1 MLLEAVA
8 ISIVDDI
15 YSAALDE
22 EAMAALPGRLAAMVG
37 ARSASFQVF
46 SGQTPISVWTS
57 YFTAEMGAYY
67 LANNLV
73 EEDAWTALVTDLRLY
88 DQAVDSDDHLSRNEF
103 ARGAFHNEFFRHFGD
118 DTGVSL
124 GAVLTM
130 PGGMIGVGLHR
141 AIDAPAYDPTNRHA
155 LNSVLPH
162 LRRMVEMR
170 GALTSAQQAAR
181 DMGALLH
188 AQASAVLLV
197 SADGRIV
204 FANTG
209 AEAILRAKDG
219 LSARLGVLSAV
230 GQVGVV
236 LEAAMA
242 RAALGGGD
250 ALLVE
255 RPSGKAAY
263 RLLISPHRGQGVAP
277 GRAMVVIEDLSM
289 VDPELGARLRRLY
302 GFTAAEA
309 DLAERL
315 LQGQALSEASEA
327 RGVMVSTGRSQLNSM
342 LAKTGVRRQSE
353 LLAMLARTPGVRGVE
368 A

>member
-1 MLLEAVA
+1 
-8 ISIVDDI
+8 VDDI
-15 YSAALDE
+15 YSAALDD
-22 EAMAALPGRLAAMVG
+22 EAMAALPARLATMAG
-37 ARSASFQVF
+37 ARSASFQIF

-57 YFTAEMGAYY
+57 YFTAEMSAYY

-73 EEDAWTALVTDLRLY
+73 ETDAWTSLVADLRLH
-88 DQAVDSDDHLSRNEF
+88 DQAVDSDDHLSRSDF

-141 AIDAPAYDPTNRHA
+141 AIDAPAYDPRNRHA
-155 LNSVLPH
+155 LSSVLPH

-188 AQASAVLLV
+188 AQTSAVLLV
-197 SADGRIV
+197 GADGRIA
-204 FANTG
+204 FAN
-209 AEAILRAKDG
+209 AEAETILGAKDG
-219 LSARLGVLSAV
+219 LSARSGIFSAV
-230 GQVGVV
+230 GQVGAA

-263 RLLISPHRGQGVAP
+263 RLLITPHRGKGVAP
-277 GRAMVVIEDLSM
+277 GRVMVVIEDPST
-289 VDPELGARLRRLY
+289 VDPGLGARLRRLY

-353 LLAMLARTPGVRGVE
+353 LLAMLARTPGVRGAE
-368 A
+368 G